1 MPCYPPISDS
11 AKGKSPALKPTTP
24 GQAAIAKVKIM
35 KVTVD
40 IDCTPEEAR
49 KFLGLPDVAPAN
61 EIYVDNLSK
70 LMQGAKSVDQMQQM
84 AEQFA
89 PLGKMGLKLFQDIAA
104 AATAASATNKPKKD
118 A

>member
-1 MPCYPPISDS
+1 
-11 AKGKSPALKPTTP
+11 
-24 GQAAIAKVKIM
+24 M

-70 LMQGAKSVDQMQQM
+70 LMQGAKSVDQLQQM

-89 PLGKMGLKLFQDIAA
+89 PLGKMGLKLFQDIMAAGATGAA
-104 AATAASATNKPKKD
+104 ASGGGKKGKKD

>member
-1 MPCYPPISDS
+1 
-11 AKGKSPALKPTTP
+11 
-24 GQAAIAKVKIM
+24 M

-70 LMQGAKSVDQMQQM
+70 LMQGAKSVDQLQQM

-89 PLGKMGLKLFQDIAA
+89 PLGKMGLKLFQDMVATGAA
-104 AATAASATNKPKKD
+104 ASGGGKKGKKD
-118 A
+118 D